1 MARAISDIRA
11 RAGRNPGAAAGRPS
25 ASSFGSRGRLDL
37 ATLLGLGGGFALIAA
52 AIVLGGNWSA
62 FIDMPSVLIVIGG
75 TLAVTTICFS
85 LSEVLQA
92 QRLLFKTLIA
102 PTRDPSEASIDL
114 LRLAESARKNGVLS
128 LERELARLGGAP
140 FLAKGLTLVVDG
152 GSADDVERM
161 MRRELY
167 AIEGRHGRGA
177 GVLRK
182 SAELA
187 PAMGLI
193 GTLIGLVQMLGHLDD
208 PAKIGPG
215 MAVALLTTF
224 YGAVM
229 STLVFTPLAA
239 KLERNSAEES
249 VLNQIYL
256 LAITSIAR
264 QENPRR
270 LELQINAMLPPARR
284 IRYFN

>member
-1 MARAISDIRA
+1 MIH
-11 RAGRNPGAAAGRPS
+11 
-25 ASSFGSRGRLDL
+25 SS
-37 ATLLGLGGGFALIAA
+37 
-52 AIVLGGNWSA
+52 
-62 FIDMPSVLIVIGG
+62 
-75 TLAVTTICFS
+75 
-85 LSEVLQA
+85 
-92 QRLLFKTLIA
+92 
-102 PTRDPSEASIDL
+102 RDPSEASLEL
-114 LRLAESARKNGVLS
+114 LRLAESARKNGVIS
-128 LERELARLGGAP
+128 LERDLGRLDGAP
-140 FLAKGLTLVVDG
+140 FLAKGLTLVFDG

-167 AIEGRHGRGA
+167 AIEGRHDRGA

-208 PAKIGPG
+208 PTRIGPG

-239 KLERNSAEES
+239 KLDRNSLEES
-249 VLNQIYL
+249 LLNQIYL

-270 LELQINAMLPPARR
+270 LELQINAMLPPAKR